1 MARVFVTRQLPGPAV
16 DRLSAVHEVEV
27 WPERLP
33 PSAEEFAAGAADASG
48 LLTLLTEKVDAALLE
63 KCPQLRAIANYAVGY
78 DNIDLAATAARGI
91 PVGNTPDVLT
101 DATADLTFALL
112 LAAARKLPDAIDA
125 VRTGDWVTW
134 EPGQYLGPAVFGATL
149 GIIGFGRIGRA
160 VARRASGFEMTVMHT
175 GAARHSAP
183 GLRAVSGSQSLQTL
197 LERSDFVSIHCPLT
211 PETYHLIDEAA
222 LARMKP
228 TAILINTARGPIVDQ
243 SALRDALI
251 GGEIAGAALDVT
263 DPEPL
268 SPEDPLF
275 DAPNLIVA
283 PHIGSATRFAREQMA
298 ELAVDNLLA
307 GLDGKP
313 MPHQVGVPD

>member
-1 MARVFVTRQLPGPAV
+1 MARVFVTRQLPGPAL
-16 DRLSAVHEVEV
+16 DRLGSIHEVDV
-27 WPERLP
+27 WPDRLP
-33 PSAEEFAAGAADASG
+33 PSAEEFAARAAEAEG

-63 KCPQLRAIANYAVGY
+63 RCPRLRAIANYAVGY

-112 LAAARKLPDAIDA
+112 LAAARKLPEAIAA
-125 VRTGDWVTW
+125 VRDGDWLTW
-134 EPGQYLGPAVFGATL
+134 EPGQYLGAAVFGATL
-149 GIIGFGRIGRA
+149 GIVGFGRIGRA
-160 VARRASGFEMTVMHT
+160 VARRASGFDITVVHT
-175 GAARHSAP
+175 GT
-183 GLRAVSGSQSLQTL
+183 GGDSLETL
-197 LERSDFVSIHCPLT
+197 LERSDFVSLHCPLT

-251 GGEIAGAALDVT
+251 AGEIAGAALDVT

-268 SPEDPLF
+268 AADDPLF

-283 PHIGSATRFAREQMA
+283 PHIGSATRDAREQMA

-307 GLDGKP
+307 ALDGRP
-313 MPHQVGVPD
+313 MPHQVDAPG